1 MEDINGHRKLI
12 SQEWKNLPKGFCIY
26 STHDGGSIQRVIS
39 DHDEMQSIFERV
51 LTAYKQETEPAVL
64 VPKTP
69 TVATATATPQY
80 RRSSRRNR
88 RRGGGD
94 SPTEPLLSLPY
105 KYGSGL
111 DWDPI
116 YMCWKPKPK
125 KESGNRKRKSTPSSH
140 VASVAMANDCQS
152 TSLNEGVDE
161 SLANETSSS
170 GTANALDD
178 VSVPTKTTVAMMGR
192 SQSPLTTT
200 TFEAPLVGG
209 RDTTTTSIADYVEMK
224 SNHDSDCYEHS
235 YKPMEPQN
243 KRVKQ

>member
-26 STHDGGSIQRVIS
+26 STHDGGNIQRVIS

-116 YMCWKPKPK
+116 YMCWKPKLVTIACSSVDMFTPTSDAHWILNRVVK
-125 KESGNRKRKSTPSSH
+125 KIKSAYGNH
-140 VASVAMANDCQS
+140 ID
-152 TSLNEGVDE
+152 LIFD
-161 SLANETSSS
+161 
-170 GTANALDD
+170 DD
-178 VSVPTKTTVAMMGR
+178 VELS
-192 SQSPLTTT
+192 L
-200 TFEAPLVGG
+200 
-209 RDTTTTSIADYVEMK
+209 
-224 SNHDSDCYEHS
+224 
-235 YKPMEPQN
+235 
-243 KRVKQ
+243 